1 MQCLEGPQRTPQTLL
16 PTFNKG
22 RLSGSC
28 WAHKTPAGIFGAG
41 SFNGRLYQTY
51 LPVTYICNRIFKE
64 SDCSNFLIKG
74 GIWYDLKLR
83 CNRVVSA
90 DIVVIRQY

>member
-64 SDCSNFLIKG
+64 SDCSNFLVKG
-74 GIWYDLKLR
+74 GMVRLKGGGQA
-83 CNRVVSA
+83 VFDFSHIKTV
-90 DIVVIRQY
+90 